1 MLEFYWGK
9 LRIVV
14 RFSFFAVLLLM
25 LELLR
30 SDWGLWCAGASLL
43 HEAGHILAYAAI
55 GSAPREIHFECG
67 GIRIV
72 PPGALLSP
80 GKETLVLT
88 AGSGVNLLVGGI
100 LLALGC
106 RYAAGFHLLLGV
118 FNLLPLR
125 SLDGGQLL
133 GLLAER
139 FFSLRTAEWLCQ
151 AISLIVLLP
160 LLWGGWLLF
169 RQSGNFSLIL
179 TLGCLLAAAFPAAGW
194 KSV

>member
-1 MLEFYWGK
+1 MLEFVWKK

-25 LELLR
+25 LELLK

-43 HEAGHILAYAAI
+43 HEAGHILAYAAM

-72 PPGALLSP
+72 PPEALLRP
-80 GKETLVLT
+80 KKEALVLA
-88 AGSGVNLLVGGI
+88 AGSFANFLAGGI
-100 LLALGC
+100 LLTLGC
-106 RYAAGFHLLLGV
+106 RYAAGFHLLLGA

-125 SLDGGQLL
+125 ALDGGQLL

-139 FFSLRTAEWLCQ
+139 FFSLRTAERLCQ
-151 AISLIVLLP
+151 AVSLLFLAP

-169 RQSGNFSLIL
+169 QQSGNFSLLL
-179 TLGCLLAAAFPAAGW
+179 TLACLLAATFPARR